1 MELVRRT
8 ELASETEYK
17 QRKIRGFCHLYAGEE
32 AILCGIESESN
43 YEDHCITAYRDH
55 GHQIRK
61 KKFLNFSKSVE
72 TLQNQSSLN

>member
-55 GHQIRK
+55 GHQIRLELFSFK
-61 KKFLNFSKSVE
+61 NF
-72 TLQNQSSLN
+72 